1 MGMVKSLSISQVLP
15 YNLSQTIK
23 IIIIITTTTTTIIL
37 KKNLLPLQPS
47 RWISDREARPPLTRL
62 SGSFFLAHES
72 FLGVLGAWVWGWGD
86 SRGEA
91 KVATGTR
98 PKTRRGRE
106 CQEAR
111 VEAGWK
117 QTTSEGRA
125 LFQIQHIYLKK
136 KKKPISVL
144 PFFKNII
151 YSPKTM
157 TKNSFG

>member
-37 KKNLLPLQPS
+37 KKKSIAPSTKQVNIWQGGKTTTHEAKWVLLP
-47 RWISDREARPPLTRL
+47 
-62 SGSFFLAHES
+62 GSWELPGS
-72 FLGVLGAWVWGWGD
+72 PGCLGVGLGWQQGRGQGGHGDKTQNKKGEGVPGGSCGGWL
-86 SRGEA
+86 EA
-91 KVATGTR
+91 NYEWRKSPFSDTAY
-98 PKTRRGRE
+98 
-106 CQEAR
+106 
-111 VEAGWK
+111 
-117 QTTSEGRA
+117 
-125 LFQIQHIYLKK
+125 LLKK

-157 TKNSFG
+157 T